1 MLVGYARAST
11 AEQSL
16 ALRQD
21 ALTTAGCGRVYTD
34 VASGALD
41 DRDGPAE
48 ALDYV
53 RDGDTLVAWRL
64 DRLGRS
70 LKQLIERITALEARG
85 VGFRSLTDRVFRKA

>member
-11 AEQSL
+11 AEQSP

-48 ALDYV
+48 ALDYGLIDCV
-53 RDGDTLVAWRL
+53 HA
-64 DRLGRS
+64 DRNGNGYRS
-70 LKQLIERITALEARG
+70 SSST
-85 VGFRSLTDRVFRKA
+85 ST